1 MHIPL
6 LGKMK
11 NPFPFVLTLLGV
23 GVLVVGGMTYRLV
36 MNPKTSIDL
45 EKLTV
50 PAVSEN
56 LKVEIKASGT
66 VQPVQTVNISPKT
79 PGRLLQL
86 FVEQGDVV
94 VRGQRLAVMDNR
106 DIYAE
111 GMQAQARF
119 DETIAR
125 YRELQAQIPT
135 EIRQLESEVNQA
147 QSRIAQARSQL
158 AIAQDRLREAQA
170 RIPRSIDQVRAQ
182 LKSAESK
189 LKLAENRVKRN
200 QDLIEEGVISQD
212 RFDEVSNDYL
222 NAKANLI
229 ESLGKLDQTQETASP
244 EIGQI
249 QQQIEQL
256 KSAIE
261 ESQLALEGKVASL
274 DQRQFTAKSSLNSLK
289 AVAAAAQADLERVKI
304 QYQDTIITAP
314 FPGTITQKFA
324 TPGAFVTPTTSAS
337 STASATSTSIL
348 SLARG
353 LEVVAKVPEV
363 DIPTL
368 KIGQPAQIIADA
380 YPNAKF
386 AGKVVR
392 IAPEAIV
399 ENNVTSFEVTV
410 GLVTGKDELR
420 SKMNVDVTFVGEQLT
435 DALTVPTV
443 SIVSLAGKTGV
454 MVPGVDNQPKFQP
467 VTIGVVVDN
476 KTQILSG
483 LEQGNRVFID
493 LPDEQNPTNDQDK
506 KE

>member
-1 MHIPL
+1 M
-6 LGKMK
+6 
-11 NPFPFVLTLLGV
+11 LTLLGV

-189 LKLAENRVKRN
+189 LKLAENRVQRN

-261 ESQLALEGKVASL
+261 ESQLA
-274 DQRQFTAKSSLNSLK
+274 
-289 AVAAAAQADLERVKI
+289 
-304 QYQDTIITAP
+304 
-314 FPGTITQKFA
+314 
-324 TPGAFVTPTTSAS
+324 
-337 STASATSTSIL
+337 
-348 SLARG
+348 
-353 LEVVAKVPEV
+353 
-363 DIPTL
+363 
-368 KIGQPAQIIADA
+368 
-380 YPNAKF
+380 
-386 AGKVVR
+386 
-392 IAPEAIV
+392 
-399 ENNVTSFEVTV
+399 
-410 GLVTGKDELR
+410 
-420 SKMNVDVTFVGEQLT
+420 
-435 DALTVPTV
+435 
-443 SIVSLAGKTGV
+443 
-454 MVPGVDNQPKFQP
+454 
-467 VTIGVVVDN
+467 
-476 KTQILSG
+476 
-483 LEQGNRVFID
+483 
-493 LPDEQNPTNDQDK
+493 
-506 KE
+506 

>member
-11 NPFPFVLTLLGV
+11 NPLPFWLTILGV

-36 MNPKTSIDL
+36 TNSNSSIDL

-56 LKVEIKASGT
+56 LKVEIKSSGT

-158 AIAQDRLREAQA
+158 AIAQDRLQEAQA
-170 RIPRSIDQVRAQ
+170 RIPRNIDQVRAQ
-182 LKSAESK
+182 LKAAESK

-261 ESQLALEGKVASL
+261 ESYRALEGKVAAL
-274 DQRQFTAKSSLNSLK
+274 EQRQFTAKSSLNSLK

-324 TPGAFVTPTTSAS
+324 TPGSFVTPTTSAS

-380 YPNAKF
+380 YANAKF
-386 AGKVVR
+386 AGKVIR

-410 GLVTGKDELR
+410 GLMTGKEELR

-467 VTIGVVVDN
+467 VAIGVVVDN

-493 LPDEQNPTNDQDK
+493 LPDEQNPKNDQDK
-506 KE
+506 NE

>member
-1 MHIPL
+1 MRIPL
-6 LGKMK
+6 LDKMK
-11 NPFPFVLTLLGV
+11 TPLPFWLTLLGV
-23 GVLVVGGMTYRLV
+23 GVLVVGGTIYRLV
-36 MNPKTSIDL
+36 ANPNSSIDL

-170 RIPRSIDQVRAQ
+170 RIPRNIDQVRAQ
-182 LKSAESK
+182 LKAAESK

-261 ESQLALEGKVASL
+261 ESYRALEGKVASL
-274 DQRQFTAKSSLNSLK
+274 EQRQFTAKSSLNSLK

-314 FPGTITQKFA
+314 FPGIITQKFA
-324 TPGAFVTPTTSAS
+324 TPGSFVTPTTSAS

-348 SLARG
+348 ALARG
-353 LEVVAKVPEV
+353 LEVVARVPEV

-368 KIGQPAQIIADA
+368 NIGQSAQIVADA

-386 AGKVVR
+386 VGKVVR

-410 GLVTGKDELR
+410 GLMTGKDELR
-420 SKMNVDVTFVGEQLT
+420 SKMNVDATFVGEQLT

-443 SIVSLAGKTGV
+443 SIVSLGGKTGV
-454 MVPGVDNQPKFQP
+454 MVPGKDNQPKFQP
-467 VTIGVVVDN
+467 VIIGVVVDN

-483 LEQGNRVFID
+483 LDQGNRVFID
-493 LPDEQNPTNDQDK
+493 LPDEQNSKSDQDK

>member
-1 MHIPL
+1 M
-6 LGKMK
+6 
-11 NPFPFVLTLLGV
+11 
-23 GVLVVGGMTYRLV
+23 
-36 MNPKTSIDL
+36 

-56 LKVEIKASGT
+56 LKVEIRASGT
-66 VQPVQTVNISPKT
+66 VQPIQTVNISPKT

-170 RIPRSIDQVRAQ
+170 RIPRNIDQVRAQ
-182 LKSAESK
+182 LKAAEFK

-229 ESLGKLDQTQETASP
+229 ESLGKLDQSQETASP

-261 ESQLALEGKVASL
+261 ESYRALEGKVAAL
-274 DQRQFTAKSSLNSLK
+274 EQRQFTAKSSLNSLK

-324 TPGAFVTPTTSAS
+324 TPGSFVTPTTSAS

-353 LEVVAKVPEV
+353 LEVVAKVPEI

-380 YPNAKF
+380 YANAKF
-386 AGKVVR
+386 AGKVIR

-410 GLVTGKDELR
+410 GLMTGKEELR

-467 VTIGVVVDN
+467 VAIGVVVDN

-493 LPDEQNPTNDQDK
+493 LPDEQNPKNDQDK
-506 KE
+506 NE

>member
-1 MHIPL
+1 MRIPL
-6 LGKMK
+6 LDKMK
-11 NPFPFVLTLLGV
+11 TPLPFWLTLLGV
-23 GVLVVGGMTYRLV
+23 GVLVVGGTIYRLV
-36 MNPKTSIDL
+36 ANPNSSIDL

-50 PAVSEN
+50 SAVSEN

-106 DIYAE
+106 DIYAQ

-135 EIRQLESEVNQA
+135 EVRQLESEVNQA

-170 RIPRSIDQVRAQ
+170 RIPRNIDQVRAQ

-200 QDLIEEGVISQD
+200 QGLIEEGVISQD

-274 DQRQFTAKSSLNSLK
+274 DQRQFTAKASLNSLK

-324 TPGAFVTPTTSAS
+324 TPGSFVTPTTSAS

-368 KIGQPAQIIADA
+368 KIGQPAEIVADA
-380 YPNAKF
+380 YPNENF
-386 AGKVVR
+386 AGKVIR

-410 GLVTGKDELR
+410 GLMTGKDELR
-420 SKMNVDVTFVGEQLT
+420 SKMNVDTTFVGEQLT

-443 SIVSLAGKTGV
+443 SIVSLGGKTGV
-454 MVPGVDNQPKFQP
+454 MIPGKDNQPKFQP
-467 VTIGVVVDN
+467 VAIGVVVDN

-493 LPDEQNPTNDQDK
+493 LPDEQNPKNDQDK
-506 KE
+506 NE

>member
-11 NPFPFVLTLLGV
+11 NPFPFLLTLLGV

-36 MNPKTSIDL
+36 THPKSSIDL

-56 LKVEIKASGT
+56 LKVEIRASGT
-66 VQPVQTVNISPKT
+66 VQPIQTVNISPKT

-170 RIPRSIDQVRAQ
+170 RIPRNIDQVRAQ
-182 LKSAESK
+182 LKAAESK

-229 ESLGKLDQTQETASP
+229 ESLGKLDQSQETASP

-261 ESQLALEGKVASL
+261 ESYRALEGKVAAL
-274 DQRQFTAKSSLNSLK
+274 EQRQFTAKSSLNSLK

-324 TPGAFVTPTTSAS
+324 TPGSFVTPTTSAS

-363 DIPTL
+363 DIPSL

-380 YPNAKF
+380 YANAKF
-386 AGKVVR
+386 AGKVIR

-410 GLVTGKDELR
+410 GLMTGKEELR

-467 VTIGVVVDN
+467 VAIGVVVDN

-493 LPDEQNPTNDQDK
+493 LPDEQNPKNDQDK
-506 KE
+506 NE